1 MRWKSCKFVP
11 PGNSLCNALFEF
23 NMASSSPHLYLPPL
37 LRLLLIAPHLLL
49 LFLLFLAFSSSSSSC
64 PSFSCPSP
72 SPKMHLVK
80 YSSQWKFGRNHSV
93 SNLASYYL
101 IGDYVFALSSSLS
114 IYFSHQIVGFLSHE
128 KIIAWSPSVI
138 HSPELDPDMIW
149 WGAKFGQKISIV
161 VDHHCGKYDVNPGWQ
176 KSWPAGRPFD
186 WVTWLWVK
194 WPSTNAIKGTNKELQ
209 Q

>member
-1 MRWKSCKFVP
+1 MQWKSCKFAP
-11 PGNSLCNALFEF
+11 PGSSLCNALFEF

-114 IYFSHQIVGFLSHE
+114 IYFSHQIVGFLSRE
-128 KIIAWSPSVI
+128 KIIVWSPLEHPLTRIGPRYDVVRSQI
-138 HSPELDPDMIW
+138 
-149 WGAKFGQKISIV
+149 QTKISFF
-161 VDHHCGKYDVNPGWQ
+161 VDHHCGKYNVNPGSQ
-176 KSWPAGRPFD
+176 KSWPADPLTGSPGFG
-186 WVTWLWVK
+186 LK
-194 WPSTNAIKGTNKELQ
+194 AID
-209 Q
+209 